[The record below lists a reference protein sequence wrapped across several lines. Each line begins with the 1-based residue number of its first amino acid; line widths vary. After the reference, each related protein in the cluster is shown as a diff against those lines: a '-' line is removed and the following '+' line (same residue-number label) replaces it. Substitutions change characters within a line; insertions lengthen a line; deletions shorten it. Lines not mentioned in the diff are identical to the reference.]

1 MYEVNHAHTDNGVDL
16 YQAWLDSLRDTK
28 AKARI
33 TTRVERAAQGN
44 FGDSE
49 PVGEGVS
56 ELKFHFGPGY
66 RVYYVIS
73 GGEILLLLG
82 GGTKQRQQ
90 NDIEQA
96 IQIWRAIKG
105 D

>member
-16 YQAWLDSLRDTK
+16 YQSWLDSLPDTK
-28 AKARI
+28 VKARI

-44 FGDSE
+44 FGDSSS
-49 PVGEGVS
+49 VGEGVS
-56 ELKFHFGPGY
+56 ELRLHFGPGY

-73 GGEILLLLG
+73 GGTILLLLG

-96 IQIWRAIKG
+96 IQIWKAIKG
-105 D
+105 